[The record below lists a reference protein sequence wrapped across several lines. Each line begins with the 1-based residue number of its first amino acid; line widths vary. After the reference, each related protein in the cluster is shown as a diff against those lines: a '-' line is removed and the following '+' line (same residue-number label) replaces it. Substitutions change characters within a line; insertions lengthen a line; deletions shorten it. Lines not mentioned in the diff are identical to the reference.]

1 MSSSTIRVA
10 WRNLGRNRRRTLLA
24 LAAIVLGQ
32 LTLVFVNCMMAGLYD
47 DMFRTVTGPLVGHVQ
62 IHHGDWRE
70 ERATDLYVDDLT
82 KVTGEIRAL
91 PGVTSVSPRIYSAV
105 LSVSGEKTDEPAMAE
120 PAMIVG
126 VDVSV
131 EARKGGFLED
141 LGEEELPGGGGV
153 VLGKVLANR
162 LQLKPGQSIA
172 VIGQDADGF
181 PASDLFTVRA
191 IVSGKVDVVKTMGVV
206 MSVGDAGEFL
216 AMPDQAHEIVVQG
229 GDADEAE
236 DLSERIAAL
245 PSLAGVEVLPW
256 KEAAPLLAQMLGMKD
271 VFDLIFIAIVF
282 VAAAA
287 GIANTATMSTF
298 ERTREFGMLLAVGAR
313 PGRIIN
319 MVLVESVA
327 LGLVGVAVGSVL
339 GTAAV
344 LITSHTGIDYAMLAT
359 NTVEDFSF
367 KGLSFSYMIYPK
379 FELRHVIFG
388 IVAVTVTSVIASVWP
403 AALAARLEP
412 VEAMRS

>member
-1 MSSSTIRVA
+1 MSTIRVA
-10 WRNLGRNRRRTLLA
+10 WRNLWRNRRRTLLA

-32 LTLVFVNCMMAGLYD
+32 FTLVFVNCMTAGMYD
-47 DMFRTVTGPLVGHVQ
+47 DMFRAVTGPLVGHVQ
-62 IHHGDWRE
+62 IHHRDWRE
-70 ERATDLYVDDLT
+70 ERATDLFVDDLS
-82 KVTGEIRAL
+82 KVTSEIRAV

-105 LSVSGEKTDEPAMAE
+105 LSVSGEKTDEPAVAE

-126 VDVSV
+126 IDVSV

-141 LGEEELPGGGGV
+141 LGGDELPGNRGV

-162 LQLKPGQSIA
+162 LKLKPGQSIA

-191 IVSGKVDVVKTMGVV
+191 IVSGKVDVVKTMGIL
-206 MSVGDAGEFL
+206 MSAGDAGEFL

-229 GDADEAE
+229 GDADDAE

-245 PSLAGVEVLPW
+245 ASLEGAEVLPW
-256 KEAAPLLAQMLGMKD
+256 RKAAPQLAQMIDMKD
-271 VFDLIFIAIVF
+271 WFDLIFIAIVF

-298 ERTREFGMLLAVGAR
+298 ERTHEFGMLLAVGAR

-319 MVLVESVA
+319 MVLIESVA
-327 LGLVGVAVGSVL
+327 LGLAGVALGSAL

-344 LITSHTGIDYAMLAT
+344 LITSHTGIDYSALAT
-359 NTVEDFSF
+359 TNAVEDFSF

-388 IVAVTVTSVIASVWP
+388 IAAVTMTSVIASVWP
-403 AALAARLEP
+403 AGLAARLEP

>member
-1 MSSSTIRVA
+1 
-10 WRNLGRNRRRTLLA
+10 
-24 LAAIVLGQ
+24 
-32 LTLVFVNCMMAGLYD
+32 
-47 DMFRTVTGPLVGHVQ
+47 
-62 IHHGDWRE
+62 
-70 ERATDLYVDDLT
+70 
-82 KVTGEIRAL
+82 
-91 PGVTSVSPRIYSAV
+91 
-105 LSVSGEKTDEPAMAE
+105 
-120 PAMIVG
+120 
-126 VDVSV
+126 
-131 EARKGGFLED
+131 
-141 LGEEELPGGGGV
+141 V

-162 LQLKPGQSIA
+162 LKLKPGQSIA

-191 IVSGKVDVVKTMGVV
+191 IVSGKVDVVKTMGIV
-206 MSVGDAGEFL
+206 MSAGDAGEFL

-229 GDADEAE
+229 GDAGDAE

-245 PSLAGVEVLPW
+245 PSLEGTEVLPW
-256 KEAAPLLAQMLGMKD
+256 RKAAPQLARMIDMKD
-271 VFDLIFIAIVF
+271 WFDLIFIAIVF

-298 ERTREFGMLLAVGAR
+298 ERTHEFGMLLAVGAR

-319 MVLVESVA
+319 MVLIESVA

-388 IVAVTVTSVIASVWP
+388 IAAVTVTSVIASVWP
-403 AALAARLEP
+403 AGLAARLEP